1 MKVGDLVEG
10 RYGGQRTGIVID
22 KYIDKDTQTN
32 DPKFMY
38 RYTVLWAHS
47 RRGTITTNSGWH
59 DMKVINEN

>member
-38 RYTVLWAHS
+38 RYTILWAHS
-47 RRGTITTNSGWH
+47 RQGIITTNSGWH